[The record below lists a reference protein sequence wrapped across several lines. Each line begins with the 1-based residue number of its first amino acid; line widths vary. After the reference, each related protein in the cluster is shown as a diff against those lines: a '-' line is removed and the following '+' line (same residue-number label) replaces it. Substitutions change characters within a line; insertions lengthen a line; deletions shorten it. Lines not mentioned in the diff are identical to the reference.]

1 MIAANACGRKGLAMA
16 VIGRL
21 DGQVDEVIIRPISE
35 RRRGEEPPAPHEDSR
50 ESTPPPETHTPTPNQ
65 SSDKPDTLPVW
76 LL

>member
-1 MIAANACGRKGLAMA
+1 MP

-35 RRRGEEPPAPHEDSR
+35 RRRDEAETPDDPQRRETPERPPAAQPQTPDAD
-50 ESTPPPETHTPTPNQ
+50 ESSKRADE
-65 SSDKPDTLPVW
+65 LPVW

>member
-1 MIAANACGRKGLAMA
+1 MP

-21 DGQVDEVIIRPISE
+21 DGQVDEVIIKPISE
-35 RRRGEEPPAPHEDSR
+35 RRRGEEPPAPEEDAP
-50 ESTPPPETHTPTPNQ
+50 EPPPETHTPTPNQ

>member
-1 MIAANACGRKGLAMA
+1 MA

-21 DGQVDEVIIRPISE
+21 DGQVDEVIIKPVSE
-35 RRRGEEPPAPHEDSR
+35 RRRGEEPPAPEEDAP
-50 ESTPPPETHTPTPNQ
+50 EPPTPPETQTPTPNQ

>member
-1 MIAANACGRKGLAMA
+1 MA

-21 DGQVDEVIIRPISE
+21 DGQVDEVIIKPISE
-35 RRRGEEPPAPHEDSR
+35 RRRGEEPPVEETPAP
-50 ESTPPPETHTPTPNQ
+50 TLPPEAQTPATNQ

>member
-1 MIAANACGRKGLAMA
+1 MP

-21 DGQVDEVIIRPISE
+21 DGQVDEVIIKPISE
-35 RRRGEEPPAPHEDSR
+35 RRRGEEPPREETPAP
-50 ESTPPPETHTPTPNQ
+50 TPPPETHTPTPNQ